1 MKKRIIN
8 VKAILKKNS
17 VLFLALLL
25 YVNSFAQKTEKNLV
39 PNPSFEKHKNR
50 SSLIKNAIPWQ
61 GAGTADY
68 YYRTD
73 KLDSSRF
80 KGAHTG
86 KCYAG
91 LRFQPKYKEFM
102 FVQLTEPLEKD
113 RAYHFKMYVRLS
125 GRSTVTLKQLGVYFS
140 KEEFEIGMKFEEQ
153 GIIDSTFRKG
163 ISGTL
168 DWIPI
173 QGDYIANGGEK
184 YVIIGNFRTK
194 MTEDFVKRKRWDL
207 FELREAYYYIDDIS
221 VRKIMTATD
230 SVNTVKI
237 PDKKVAS
244 SVPDTFITGQVLEIK
259 NIQFQNGSAKLLK
272 SSHTAMDELV
282 RALNDHPF
290 MEIQINGHTDNQGNE
305 SANKKLSKK
314 RAEAV
319 FNYLQSEGV
328 INPMTYK
335 GYGSSQPIAPND
347 TDENRAKNR
356 RVELLII
363 KQ

>member
-1 MKKRIIN
+1 MKKRIISA
-8 VKAILKKNS
+8 KADWKKNN
-17 VLFLALLL
+17 VLFVALLL
-25 YVNSFAQKTEKNLV
+25 CVTSFAQKIEKNLV

-61 GAGTADY
+61 GVGTADY

-73 KLDSSRF
+73 KLDSSRY

-102 FVQLTEPLEKD
+102 YVRLTEPLKKD

-140 KEEFEIGMKFEEQ
+140 ADEFEMGMNFEEQ
-153 GIIDSTFRKG
+153 GIIDSTFKKG
-163 ISGTL
+163 IAGTL

-184 YVIIGNFRTK
+184 YIIIGNFRAK
-194 MTEDFVKRKRWDL
+194 MTDDFVKRKKWSF
-207 FELREAYYYIDDIS
+207 FELREAYYYLDDIS
-221 VRKIMTATD
+221 LRKVLTAAD
-230 SVNTVKI
+230 TVGTVITLGNKAT
-237 PDKKVAS
+237 PVM
-244 SVPDTFITGQVLEIK
+244 PDTFVTGQVLEIK

-290 MEIQINGHTDNQGNE
+290 MEIQINGHTDNQGDE
-305 SANKKLSKK
+305 LANKKLSKK
-314 RAEAV
+314 RAKAV
-319 FNYLQSEGV
+319 FDYLQSEGV
-328 INPMTYK
+328 ISPMSYK

-347 TDENRAKNR
+347 TDENKAKNR